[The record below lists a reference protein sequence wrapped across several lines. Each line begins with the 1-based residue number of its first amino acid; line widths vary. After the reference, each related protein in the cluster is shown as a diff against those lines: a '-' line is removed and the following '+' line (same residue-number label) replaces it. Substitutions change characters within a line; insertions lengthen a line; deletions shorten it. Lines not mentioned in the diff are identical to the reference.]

1 MEYIE
6 FLRNKMAI
14 SHQTGFDINTEEIT
28 PTLYPHVKDTVRWA
42 VAGGCRAIFSSF
54 GMQKTVT
61 QLEILRVILN
71 HKGGKGLIVC
81 PKRVVVE
88 FLTQAEQHL
97 HMKVT
102 YVRTMADV
110 MICPTD
116 IMVTNYERVRDGEEG
131 VRIDP
136 AYFTVTS
143 LDEASVLRGFG
154 TKTYQEF
161 LPLFSDVPYRFVA
174 TATPSPNRYKELIH
188 YAGYLGVMDTGQAL
202 TRFFQRDSTKANNL
216 TLYPHKE
223 KEFWLWVSTWAL
235 FLTKPSDLG
244 YPDTGY
250 ELPELRVHEEIV
262 SVDNS
267 TAGTDRDGQVKMFRE
282 AALGLADAA
291 KERRDNMEE
300 KIARVVEIINRPE
313 NKDDH
318 FLLWHDLESER
329 IALCNAI
336 PSCKAVY
343 GSQDDEEAD
352 KVIADFKDGRLK
364 YLAAKPEMLGEGLNF
379 QYHCHKAIMF
389 IDYRFNDKFQS
400 IARIYRF
407 MQQHPVDLY
416 LVYAESEGEIFKSFM
431 QKWAQH
437 REMVANMTEIVRH
450 NGLFGLQAEEKMM
463 RWMFASREEKS
474 GKLWKAIN
482 NDNVLECQKMESNS
496 VDLIVTSIPFSN
508 HYEYTPTYND
518 FGHNEDNDKF
528 FEQMDYLTPEL
539 MRILKP
545 GRLACIH
552 VKDRVLFGNATGDGM
567 PTIDPFSEM
576 TVFHYM
582 KHGFRYMGRITVDTD
597 VVRENNQTYRLGYTE
612 MCKDG
617 SKMGIGCPEYVL
629 LFRKLPTD
637 TSRAYADQPVK
648 KDKSEYSLAR
658 WQIDAHASWKSSGN
672 SLLSYEDMKGAGID
686 KIRHLFRN
694 YEREH
699 IYNYKEH
706 VSFAEELEAY
716 GKLPKTFMAVDPVS
730 KKDWIWDDVVR
741 MRTLNT
747 KQSQKKRQSHICPLQ
762 LDIVERLIERYSNK
776 GEMVFDPFGG
786 IGTVPYCAVKLGR
799 KGLSTELNYDYW
811 KDGLTYLRE
820 IEMEVE
826 APTLFDLMGISEKLT
841 V

>member
-1 MEYIE
+1 MFQHLAYLIVRAE
-6 FLRNKMAI
+6 FLGVDPHALA
-14 SHQTGFDINTEEIT
+14 HEE
-28 PTLYPHVKDTVRWA
+28 
-42 VAGGCRAIFSSF
+42 
-54 GMQKTVT
+54 
-61 QLEILRVILN
+61 
-71 HKGGKGLIVC
+71 
-81 PKRVVVE
+81 RVVAHA
-88 FLTQAEQHL
+88 LAA
-97 HMKVT
+97 
-102 YVRTMADV
+102 R
-110 MICPTD
+110 
-116 IMVTNYERVRDGEEG
+116 NG
-131 VRIDP
+131 
-136 AYFTVTS
+136 
-143 LDEASVLRGFG
+143 RGPG
-154 TKTYQEF
+154 
-161 LPLFSDVPYRFVA
+161 
-174 TATPSPNRYKELIH
+174 
-188 YAGYLGVMDTGQAL
+188 
-202 TRFFQRDSTKANNL
+202 
-216 TLYPHKE
+216 
-223 KEFWLWVSTWAL
+223 
-235 FLTKPSDLG
+235 
-244 YPDTGY
+244 
-250 ELPELRVHEEIV
+250 RVHELVGGGRFEV
-262 SVDNS
+262 GGKFGPAKARTRPEVDLL
-267 TAGTDRDGQVKMFRE
+267 AAAARRE
-282 AALGLADAA
+282 HD
-291 KERRDNMEE
+291 
-300 KIARVVEIINRPE
+300 VVEIQSVGALRTRRRKANPQFRNR
-313 NKDDH
+313 
-318 FLLWHDLESER
+318 LRER
-329 IALCNAI
+329 EAHCRPGPRII
-336 PSCKAVY
+336 DRSPRIGKRPPHRAV
-343 GSQDDEEAD
+343 GA
-352 KVIADFKDGRLK
+352 
-364 YLAAKPEMLGEGLNF
+364 
-379 QYHCHKAIMF
+379 
-389 IDYRFNDKFQS
+389 YRQRNVVRRED
-400 IARIYRF
+400 R
-407 MQQHPVDLY
+407 
-416 LVYAESEGEIFKSFM
+416 AESEGEIFKSFM

-637 TSRAYADQPVK
+637 TSRAYADQPVT

-699 IYNYKEH
+699 IYNYEEH

-730 KKDWIWDDVVR
+730 KKDWIWDDVAR

-747 KQSQKKRQSHICPLQ
+747 KQSQKKRQNHICPLQ

-776 GEMVFDPFGG
+776 GELVFDPFGG
-786 IGTVPYCAVKLGR
+786 IGTVPYCAIKLGR
-799 KGLSTELNYDYW
+799 RGLSTELNYDYW
-811 KDGLTYLRE
+811 KDGLSYLRE
-820 IEMEVE
+820 AEMGVE
-826 APTLFDLMGISEKLT
+826 APTLFDLMAI
-841 V
+841 

>member
-1 MEYIE
+1 MKEYIE
-6 FLRNKMAI
+6 FLKDKMAI
-14 SHQTGFDINTEEIT
+14 SRQTGFEVNPDELT
-28 PTLYPHVKDTVRWA
+28 PSLYPHVKDTVRWA
-42 VAGGCRAIFSSF
+42 VSGGCRAIFSSF

-61 QLEILRVILN
+61 QLEILRVVLK

-116 IMVTNYERVRDGEEG
+116 IMVTNYERVRDGEAG
-131 VRIDP
+131 ARIEP
-136 AYFTVTS
+136 SYFTVTS

-161 LPLFSDVPYRFVA
+161 LPLFAEVPYRFVA

-244 YPDTGY
+244 YPDIGY
-250 ELPELRVHEEIV
+250 ELPELRVHEEVV

-267 TAGTDRDGQVKMFRE
+267 TAGADRDGQVKMFRE

-291 KERRDNMEE
+291 KERRDNMQE

-318 FLLWHDLESER
+318 FLLWHDLENER
-329 IALCNAI
+329 KALCDAI
-336 PSCKAVY
+336 PGCKAVY
-343 GSQDDEEAD
+343 GSQDDDEAD

-389 IDYRFNDKFQS
+389 IDYRFNDKFQA

-416 LVYAESEGEIFKSFM
+416 LVYAESEGEIYKSFM

-437 REMVANMTEIVRH
+437 RQMVAKMTDIVRE

-474 GKLWKAIN
+474 GKLWRAIN
-482 NDNVLECQKMESNS
+482 NDNVLECQKMENNS

-518 FGHNEDNDKF
+518 FGHNEDNSKF

-629 LFRKLPTD
+629 LFRKLPSD
-637 TSRAYADQPVK
+637 TSRAYADFPVVK
-648 KDKSEYSLAR
+648 NKSEYSLAR

-686 KIRHLFRN
+686 KIRHLFRH

-699 IYNYKEH
+699 IYNYEEH

-730 KKDWIWDDVVR
+730 KKPWIWDDVTR

-747 KQSQKKRQSHICPLQ
+747 RQSQKKRQNHICPLQ

-776 GEMVFDPFGG
+776 GELVFDPFGG
-786 IGTVPYCAVKLGR
+786 IGTVPYCAVNLGR

-811 KDGLTYLRE
+811 KDSLSYLYE
-820 IEMEVE
+820 AEMEVS
-826 APTLFDLMGISEKLT
+826 APTLFDLLDDA

>member
-1 MEYIE
+1 
-6 FLRNKMAI
+6 
-14 SHQTGFDINTEEIT
+14 
-28 PTLYPHVKDTVRWA
+28 
-42 VAGGCRAIFSSF
+42 
-54 GMQKTVT
+54 
-61 QLEILRVILN
+61 
-71 HKGGKGLIVC
+71 
-81 PKRVVVE
+81 
-88 FLTQAEQHL
+88 
-97 HMKVT
+97 
-102 YVRTMADV
+102 
-110 MICPTD
+110 
-116 IMVTNYERVRDGEEG
+116 
-131 VRIDP
+131 
-136 AYFTVTS
+136 
-143 LDEASVLRGFG
+143 
-154 TKTYQEF
+154 
-161 LPLFSDVPYRFVA
+161 
-174 TATPSPNRYKELIH
+174 
-188 YAGYLGVMDTGQAL
+188 
-202 TRFFQRDSTKANNL
+202 
-216 TLYPHKE
+216 
-223 KEFWLWVSTWAL
+223 
-235 FLTKPSDLG
+235 
-244 YPDTGY
+244 
-250 ELPELRVHEEIV
+250 
-262 SVDNS
+262 
-267 TAGTDRDGQVKMFRE
+267 
-282 AALGLADAA
+282 
-291 KERRDNMEE
+291 
-300 KIARVVEIINRPE
+300 
-313 NKDDH
+313 
-318 FLLWHDLESER
+318 
-329 IALCNAI
+329 
-336 PSCKAVY
+336 
-343 GSQDDEEAD
+343 
-352 KVIADFKDGRLK
+352 
-364 YLAAKPEMLGEGLNF
+364 
-379 QYHCHKAIMF
+379 
-389 IDYRFNDKFQS
+389 
-400 IARIYRF
+400 

-437 REMVANMTEIVRH
+437 REMVANMTDIVRH

-617 SKMGIGCPEYVL
+617 SKMGVGCPEYVL

-637 TSRAYADQPVK
+637 TSRAYADRPVK

-699 IYNYKEH
+699 IYNYEEH
-706 VSFAEELEAY
+706 VSFAEELDAY

-730 KKDWIWDDVVR
+730 KKDWIWDDVAR

-747 KQSQKKRQSHICPLQ
+747 KQSQKKRQNHICPLQ

-776 GEMVFDPFGG
+776 GELVFDPFGG
-786 IGTVPYCAVKLGR
+786 IGTVPYCAIKLGR
-799 KGLSTELNYDYW
+799 RGLSTELNYDYW
-811 KDGLTYLRE
+811 KDGLSYLRE
-820 IEMEVE
+820 AEMEVE
-826 APTLFDLMGISEKLT
+826 APTLFDLMAI
-841 V
+841 